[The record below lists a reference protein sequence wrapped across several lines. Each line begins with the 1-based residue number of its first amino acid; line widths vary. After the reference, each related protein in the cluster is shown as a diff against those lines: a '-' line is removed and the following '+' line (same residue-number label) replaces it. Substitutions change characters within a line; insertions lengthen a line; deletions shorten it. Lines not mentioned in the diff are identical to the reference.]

1 MKQIHH
7 YSIPVQ
13 DTRLVADVLR
23 QLFQGSIT
31 PFGPYQN
38 SWIVWFGDEHGT
50 AIELYPLGTEMFPDV
65 GNGQANFRRNE
76 SASGFTA
83 THAAISIDRSR
94 EEILTFGSDHGW
106 RALELSR
113 GGFNVIEFWIENRVM
128 IEVLTSDMARDYL
141 AATGKFRH
149 KA

>member
-94 EEILTFGSDHGW
+94 EEILTFAINNGW

-113 GGFNVIEFWIENRVM
+113 GSFNVIEFWIENRVM
-128 IEVLTSDMARDYL
+128 IELLTPDMARDYL
-141 AATGKFRH
+141 AATKRF
-149 KA
+149 AQP